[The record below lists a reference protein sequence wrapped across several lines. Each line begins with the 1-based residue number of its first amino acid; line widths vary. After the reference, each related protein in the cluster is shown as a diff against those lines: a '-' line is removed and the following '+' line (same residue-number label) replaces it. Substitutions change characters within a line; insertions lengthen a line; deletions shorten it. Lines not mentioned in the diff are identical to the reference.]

1 MTKINTTKLYY
12 IALSRQDKLIYI
24 YRYSK
29 PTLNG
34 YMMYNNEIW
43 TITGYTETTI

>member
-1 MTKINTTKLYY
+1 MTKINTTTLYY

-29 PTLNG
+29 PSIG
-34 YMMYNNEIW
+34 SAYMYNGEIW

>member
-1 MTKINTTKLYY
+1 MTKLYY
-12 IALSRQDKLIYI
+12 IALSRNNDIIYI

-29 PTLNG
+29 PSIG
-34 YMMYNNEIW
+34 GAYMYNGEIW